1 MWSAKAFE
9 ERLIRRCSPRHGRA
23 FLASLK
29 WSLSAGIMTF
39 VLKKIQLSS
48 WDIAVIPGYFDS
60 SAAAYTGFSSLLGF
74 LVVFRTSQSYNRHW
88 EGCAL
93 TYGMMGD
100 WLECASSVVA
110 FSAGAASGTESA
122 DRFRHTV
129 IRLFSLL
136 FACALAELEDMDHEE
151 TDIEGNPYHR
161 AFNLELLDV
170 GAFDDHTLSYLKTID
185 WKVELVTHWILTAMT
200 ASRDFVVP
208 PPIITRAYHELASG
222 TSKFNDCLKIVNVP
236 FPPPYDHTLTGLLV
250 LHWIISPWVVCNWT
264 QTSGHAGLLV
274 FLQVFVLWSL
284 TFIAKELEQP
294 FGDDDDDLNVEE
306 VQKNL
311 NARLL
316 LLLHPA
322 AQHMPRIRET
332 YATSH
337 AALCRK
343 LKARSGLEFSL
354 NSALSGI
361 EADESQSTV
370 VCAKRSRSGL
380 LGKVLQQTK
389 QPRRKK
395 FTSWHEWHKSSLTSD
410 EDAAE
415 MHLEEQPQRPDDE
428 QGASAID
435 PQLDQD
441 PLVTTSGQPRAEA
454 LVQIEIRDDTLHR
467 PGATL
472 SNEKLLPRFTGGS
485 VRSNLETPQVG
496 EKDAI
501 AEPGVMPYRSSDV
514 IGL

>member
-322 AQHMPRIRET
+322 AQHMPRIRENFAVT
-332 YATSH
+332 H
-337 AALCRK
+337 EALSRK
-343 LKARSGLEFSL
+343 LYARAGTFSL
-354 NSALSGI
+354 NTALSDV
-361 EADESQSTV
+361 EAAADPHHGVTR
-370 VCAKRSRSGL
+370 RSRGQL
-380 LGKVLQQTK
+380 FEKVLK
-389 QPRRKK
+389 QRKRPRRKN
-395 FTSWHEWHKSSLTSD
+395 FMSWLHKSCVISD
-410 EDAAE
+410 AVAK
-415 MHLEEQPQRPDDE
+415 HLEEKPPWPDEEVEAATVGPHFD
-428 QGASAID
+428 
-435 PQLDQD
+435 
-441 PLVTTSGQPRAEA
+441 SGQPQAEA
-454 LVQIEIRDDTLHR
+454 AGCGQAEEFVQIEISDDAPHGR
-467 PGATL
+467 PDVAL
-472 SNEKLLPRFTGGS
+472 PDERLLLESNG
-485 VRSNLETPQVG
+485 RSARPNLETPPVG
-496 EKDAI
+496 DQGAV
-501 AEPGVMPYRSSDV
+501 AEPPDMREPYRGDV
-514 IGL
+514 AAL